1 MYENEEGQT
10 QKPHS
15 FWNFRYIYCIA
26 FTDIIHVVE
35 DGYAYKKES
44 DSD

>member
-26 FTDIIHVVE
+26 FYVLIH
-35 DGYAYKKES
+35 
-44 DSD
+44 